1 MHATLTVKGQVV
13 IPAEIRKRL
22 KLKKGTRLSV
32 EEQDGRIVMA
42 PQTREYFDRMSGIL
56 KGAGLLESL
65 MASRAEDLAREEAKI
80 ERRKGHR

>member
-13 IPAEIRKRL
+13 IPADIRKRL
-22 KLKKGTRLSV
+22 NLKKGTRLNV

-42 PQTREYFDRMSGIL
+42 PLTREYFDRMSGVL

-65 MASRAEDLAREEAKI
+65 MKSKVEERAMEEARI
-80 ERRKGHR
+80 EHRKGHR